1 MEMEKVES
9 GSDSEGGMGIASNP
23 SLGENIKKSY
33 NKERM
38 HKQRCMYNWRKTY
51 GVSISVEEHDEFKL
65 NKKFYLKLKELDIN
79 LIEKFI
85 SINS

>member
-9 GSDSEGGMGIASNP
+9 ESSSEGEGGITPNP
-23 SLGENIKKSY
+23 SLGENIKKPL
-33 NKERM
+33 NRERM
-38 HKQRCMYNWRKTY
+38 YKQRCMYNWRKTY